1 MPVSYEID
9 PRRNRI
15 TTRCIGDTT
24 LSEVLEHF
32 DLLEREPNRPPH
44 LDVLLDL
51 TEQTNLPTAQQIQA
65 AASRIGMAKWMID
78 FRACAIVVNRDALF
92 GMLRMFEVFAHPH
105 FERLRV
111 FRDMSQA
118 RTWLESRN
126 GSGLGS
132 GNGNGNPRETQPPS
146 AA

>member
-9 PRRNRI
+9 RKRNRI
-15 TTRCIGDTT
+15 TTRCFGDTT
-24 LSEVLEHF
+24 LPEVLAHF
-32 DLLEREPNRPPH
+32 DALERENHRPPY

-65 AASRIGMAKWMID
+65 CASRIGMAKWMID

-111 FRDMSQA
+111 FRDLGQA
-118 RTWLESRN
+118 RAWLED
-126 GSGLGS
+126 
-132 GNGNGNPRETQPPS
+132 GNGNGRSSGNAFGTHPPN

>member
-1 MPVSYEID
+1 MSFFNLRGTTVPVSYEID
-9 PRRNRI
+9 HRRKRI
-15 TTRCIGDTT
+15 ATRCIGDTT
-24 LSEVLEHF
+24 LSEVLAHF
-32 DLLEREPNRPPH
+32 DELERDQNRPPR
-44 LDVLLDL
+44 LDVYLDL

-111 FRDMSQA
+111 FRDATAARAWLDNGSSPSQA
-118 RTWLESRN
+118 
-126 GSGLGS
+126 
-132 GNGNGNPRETQPPS
+132 
-146 AA
+146 A

>member
-1 MPVSYEID
+1 MPVTYEID
-9 PRRNRI
+9 RKRNRI
-15 TTRCIGDTT
+15 ATRCVGDTT

-32 DLLEREPNRPPH
+32 DELERDAQRPPH

-78 FRACAIVVNRDALF
+78 FRACAVVVNRDALF

-111 FRDMSQA
+111 FRDMTQA
-118 RTWLESRN
+118 RAWLDG
-126 GSGLGS
+126 GSTP
-132 GNGNGNPRETQPPS
+132 PRL
-146 AA
+146 A

>member
-9 PRRNRI
+9 RRRNRI
-15 TTRCIGDTT
+15 TTRCSGDTT
-24 LSEVLEHF
+24 LSEVLAHF
-32 DLLEREPNRPPH
+32 DIIERDPDRPSH
-44 LDVLLDL
+44 LDVFLDL

-65 AASRIGMAKWMID
+65 AASRVGMAKWMID

-111 FRDMSQA
+111 FRDASHA
-118 RTWLESRN
+118 RAWLDN
-126 GSGLGS
+126 GRSPL
-132 GNGNGNPRETQPPS
+132 R

>member
-1 MPVSYEID
+1 MPVTYEID
-9 PRRNRI
+9 HQRNRI
-15 TTRCIGDTT
+15 ATRCFGDTT

-32 DLLEREPNRPPH
+32 DALERDRRPAH

-78 FRACAIVVNRDALF
+78 FRSCAIVVSRDALF

-111 FRDMSQA
+111 FRDCAEA
-118 RTWLESRN
+118 RAWLDN
-126 GSGLGS
+126 GSS
-132 GNGNGNPRETQPPS
+132 PS
-146 AA
+146 RAA

>member
-1 MPVSYEID
+1 MPVTYEID
-9 PRRNRI
+9 HKRNRI
-15 TTRCIGDTT
+15 ATRCSGDTT

-32 DLLEREPNRPPH
+32 DALEREQGRPPH

-78 FRACAIVVNRDALF
+78 FRACAIVVSRDALF

-111 FRDMSQA
+111 FRDSAEA
-118 RTWLESRN
+118 RAWLDKGDSPSR
-126 GSGLGS
+126 
-132 GNGNGNPRETQPPS
+132 

>member
-1 MPVSYEID
+1 MPVTYEID
-9 PRRNRI
+9 RKRNRI
-15 TTRCIGDTT
+15 STRCVGDTT
-24 LSEVLEHF
+24 LPEILEHF
-32 DLLEREPNRPPH
+32 DALEREANRPPY

-65 AASRIGMAKWMID
+65 CASRIGMAKWMID
-78 FRACAIVVNRDALF
+78 FRACAIVVSRDALF

-118 RTWLESRN
+118 RAWLDN
-126 GSGLGS
+126 GS
-132 GNGNGNPRETQPPS
+132 GNGNGRSNGNPFGSHPS
-146 AA
+146 NAA

>member
-1 MPVSYEID
+1 MPISYEID
-9 PRRNRI
+9 RGRNRI
-15 TTRCIGDTT
+15 ATRCFGDTT
-24 LSEVLEHF
+24 LTEVLAHF
-32 DLLEREPNRPPH
+32 DELERDQDRPSH
-44 LDVLLDL
+44 LDVYLDL

-111 FRDMSQA
+111 FRDASQA
-118 RTWLESRN
+118 RAWLDN
-126 GSGLGS
+126 GKSPL
-132 GNGNGNPRETQPPS
+132 R

>member
-1 MPVSYEID
+1 MPVTYEID
-9 PRRNRI
+9 RRRNRI
-15 TTRCIGDTT
+15 ATRCIGDTT
-24 LSEVLEHF
+24 LSEVLAHF
-32 DLLEREPNRPPH
+32 DALERERDRPLF

-65 AASRIGMAKWMID
+65 AASRVGMAKWVID

-105 FERLRV
+105 FERMRV
-111 FRDMSQA
+111 FREMSQA
-118 RTWLESRN
+118 RAWLD
-126 GSGLGS
+126 
-132 GNGNGNPRETQPPS
+132 NGNGSSYGAHPPN